1 MKTKHHPVCASCR
14 NVEASK
20 VVVVTE
26 QGPTDVA
33 SAPSERAQS
42 DDAPLHLQ
50 RNDWVVM
57 TTLASLPHLSPPP
70 SVFTP
75 SFEFSFWYECE
86 KMDDLFT
93 NMVLLSLSLFFFESV
108 QHSFFSS
115 SSRAHFHFVQGSLV
129 LCDCGQMA
137 SWKSVCSTCSQS
149 RIWKSCDTKPVWN
162 FILKS
167 LSDVVWLPGAKFC
180 CQVNWSQSS

>member
-1 MKTKHHPVCASCR
+1 MG
-14 NVEASK
+14 
-20 VVVVTE
+20 VVVTE

-50 RNDWVVM
+50 RNDRVVM

-86 KMDDLFT
+86 IMDDLFT
-93 NMVLLSLSLFFFESV
+93 NMVLLSLSFLFFFES
-108 QHSFFSS
+108 SFSVLFSFLN
-115 SSRAHFHFVQGSLV
+115 RAHFHFVQV
-129 LCDCGQMA
+129 
-137 SWKSVCSTCSQS
+137 
-149 RIWKSCDTKPVWN
+149 
-162 FILKS
+162 
-167 LSDVVWLPGAKFC
+167 
-180 CQVNWSQSS
+180 